1 MQKTN
6 PLIPVGLTCLILTAC
21 RSDETVSAYGAANIE
36 WRLQEMDGQVFTSAA
51 TLRFSE
57 PGHIVGSAPCNTY
70 SATMDAPYPWFDAQ
84 QLSLTRMAC
93 NDLTIE
99 HQFLQ
104 ALQDMTL
111 SEVSAGTLILSN
123 VAGREMV
130 FTAAE

>member
-1 MQKTN
+1 MRI
-6 PLIPVGLTCLILTAC
+6 PVILIPLGLIGLSLAAC
-21 RSDETVSAYGAANIE
+21 RSDETISAYGAADIE
-36 WRLQEMDGQVFTSAA
+36 WQLTEMDDQPFAA
-51 TLRFSE
+51 TATLYFPE
-57 PGHIVGSAPCNTY
+57 PGRIAGTAPCNTY

-99 HQFLQ
+99 HRFLQ

-123 VAGREMV
+123 VTGREMV